1 MLNTFSSH
9 LVKPKSG
16 STYFCCFWW
25 YFVELD
31 ELAIKK
37 YQCPVSNQFWKA
49 LWFRHGHA
57 ILVRRISSALKPPKS
72 RRIFFLKFPLHQTQQ
87 TTWNRK
93 KFLKYT
99 HYPRMLIVFLKGTR
113 IHTSYPIFGD
123 DDKLV
128 LCHFSKCL
136 YQHRSDEILFKKTQS
151 FGPVRRYFC
160 MTHVQFAYKRHA
172 IVSFH
177 LFKQFNSLSMEL
189 INLF

>member
-1 MLNTFSSH
+1 MVMQFLSGGYLARWNLLNQERFFSRIPSASDTTDNMESKQISQIH
-9 LVKPKSG
+9 PLS
-16 STYFCCFWW
+16 
-25 YFVELD
+25 
-31 ELAIKK
+31 
-37 YQCPVSNQFWKA
+37 SN
-49 LWFRHGHA
+49 
-57 ILVRRISSALKPPKS
+57 VDC
-72 RRIFFLKFPLHQTQQ
+72 IFDR
-87 TTWNRK
+87 N
-93 KFLKYT
+93 T
-99 HYPRMLIVFLKGTR
+99 HIYI
-113 IHTSYPIFGD
+113 SYPIFGD